1 MRHSPGQLGKK
12 YGELLR
18 ALNLVSEE
26 DVQRALASQEKS
38 GEDLDTILHESGVCD
53 VNRILESV
61 SAHFHLGTIDVQNT
75 QVEPDVL
82 NSIPV
87 RMIHRYNVLP
97 MARENGL
104 LKIATADPLNYDAF
118 DDIRLLARCEVVP
131 CWRPARTSRTPSSN
145 TTASGRIPSR
155 V

>member
-53 VNRILESV
+53 VNRVLESV
-61 SAHFHLGTIDVQNT
+61 SKHFHLGTIDVQNT

-97 MARENGL
+97 VGRENGL

-131 CWRPARTSRTPSSN
+131 PYYGLYF
-145 TTASGRIPSR
+145 GR
-155 V
+155 